1 MEPDNPFD
9 DVSDERLLELF
20 RRAEAP
26 APSADFASRTMRAVM
41 REPVPA
47 GRTALRDPLKSLFG
61 WAAVIAAVALS
72 VLAIVLTQ
80 PIVASSFSRLITHGV
95 SAGVWFVQFAQTGVR
110 VLNLLATTAAAVSRA
125 MVTAEGTTGLV
136 LTAVVGALSLSAL
149 HRLLISKREDS
160 QWQEL
165 S

>member
-1 MEPDNPFD
+1 MERNDPFD
-9 DVSDERLLELF
+9 DVGDEQLLELF
-20 RRAEAP
+20 RQAEAP

-47 GRTALRDPLKSLFG
+47 GRTALRDPLRSLLG
-61 WAAVIAAVALS
+61 WAAVIAAVGLT

-80 PIVASSFSRLITHGV
+80 PLVASSFSRLITHGV
-95 SAGVWFVQFAQTGVR
+95 GTGVWLMQFAQTGVR
-110 VLNLLATTAAAVSRA
+110 ILGLLATTAAAVSRA
-125 MVTAEGTTGLV
+125 MVTTEGTTGLV

-149 HRLLISKREDS
+149 HRLLISKREDE